1 MSAQPTSEMTRKERK
16 MKKLMFTVAVLGAI
30 IVLLAITMPVS
41 AAGLTTAPGQNKLQ
55 CFDGTTDGGFGG
67 TCTLNSSGAKGSA
80 ILNLSSSNPSGDYA
94 GVYTLNSNMYGALL
108 TSLTQLS
115 YHYAGTIAPQPGN
128 LSYNIPIDTNNDGV
142 TDFFAFVDAFYCP
155 GVNGVVDIIND
166 PACGIYEG
174 GVTFRANWAAF
185 LAANP
190 GAKVA
195 TDNFVFII
203 AERTPPEPSAIWTVN
218 NVKFGKAGK

>member
-1 MSAQPTSEMTRKERK
+1 
-16 MKKLMFTVAVLGAI
+16 MKNLMHTVVALGAFTVM
-30 IVLLAITMPVS
+30 LALAMPVS
-41 AAGLTTAPGQNKLQ
+41 VAAPPTAPGKAPLTAPGKNKLQ

-80 ILNLSSSNPSGDYA
+80 TLNLSSGDLAGDYA
-94 GVYTLNSNMYGALL
+94 GVYTLESKLYDSLL
-108 TSLTQLS
+108 TDITQVS
-115 YHYAGTIAPQPGN
+115 YLYTGTIAPLPGN
-128 LSYNIPIDTNNDGV
+128 LSYNIPIDTNGDGV
-142 TDFFAFVDAFYCP
+142 TNFYAFVDAFYCP
-155 GVNGVVDIIND
+155 GVDGVVDIIND

-174 GVTFRANWAAF
+174 GVTFHANWAAF

-195 TDNFVFII
+195 PDNYVFIV
-203 AERTPPEPSAIWTVN
+203 AERTPAELYAIWTVN